1 RATARICTLPQ
12 THPLHSIARRAA
24 SKCVKS
30 HRSPLHYLFHLTGL
44 RPDFT
49 ETITPIRRSRNC
61 IVPHNTHIE
70 GSKEDALRVAQQV
83 NGTAPVRVYV
93 DGSGCKGG
101 IGASAVRYEGTSVIA
116 VCRYYL
122 GSSKR
127 YTVHNGEAVG
137 IIMGMHLLLNFT
149 RQLTGPTIIGC
160 DNQAVIRGLNNQQS
174 HSGHHLLDH
183 IHKLEEQL
191 HAKQDRKQEDG
202 SEIKD
207 LHRWHPNIHLKMRWI
222 PGHFDNRGNKAVDE
236 EAKQAEKGETSQDK
250 GLPARFRSRRVL
262 PTSKSSTKQAFYA
275 KLKVRSQQSFE
286 KSPRYAKM
294 SKIDKTMPS
303 DKYRKL
309 IKTLPRK
316 HASILTQLRA
326 AQGTRTAQAAP
337 TPDQMCGL
345 THTSQLR
352 DGARNDRA
360 LTGHAPLKQHLHRI
374 KCADSPICPSCEME
388 PETTAHFLIWP
399 PGRCCVPCNHQAPS
413 ARKEAPI
420 LG

>member
-1 RATARICTLPQ
+1 
-12 THPLHSIARRAA
+12 
-24 SKCVKS
+24 
-30 HRSPLHYLFHLTGL
+30 
-44 RPDFT
+44 
-49 ETITPIRRSRNC
+49 
-61 IVPHNTHIE
+61 
-70 GSKEDALRVAQQV
+70 
-83 NGTAPVRVYV
+83 
-93 DGSGCKGG
+93 
-101 IGASAVRYEGTSVIA
+101 
-116 VCRYYL
+116 
-122 GSSKR
+122 
-127 YTVHNGEAVG
+127 
-137 IIMGMHLLLNFT
+137 MHLLLNFT

-191 HAKQDRKQEDG
+191 HAKQDIHWVPGHKDFEPNERADREAKDAAQKLT
-202 SEIKD
+202 SPAKD
-207 LHRWHPNIHLKMRWI
+207 LPVCLRK
-222 PGHFDNRGNKAVDE
+222 KV
-236 EAKQAEKGETSQDK
+236 
-250 GLPARFRSRRVL
+250 LPASVAALR
-262 PTSKSSTKQAFYA
+262 QEYAA
-275 KLKVRSQQSFE
+275 KLKRKWTKCWR
-286 KSPRYAKM
+286 KSPR
-294 SKIDKTMPS
+294 
-303 DKYRKL
+303 R
-309 IKTLPRK
+309 
-316 HASILTQLRA
+316 
-326 AQGTRTAQAAP
+326 TRTAQAAP